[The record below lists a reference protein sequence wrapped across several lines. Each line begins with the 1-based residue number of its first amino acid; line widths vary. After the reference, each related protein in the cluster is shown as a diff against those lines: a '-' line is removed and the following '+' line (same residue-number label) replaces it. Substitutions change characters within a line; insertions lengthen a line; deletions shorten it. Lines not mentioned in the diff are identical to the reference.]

1 MIRQGDKFLCTE
13 DVNNFLGWPLFKKGE
28 VYNVLY
34 VENEKAQTY
43 LVLDHILYGNEYM
56 EYELDWILKNFK
68 KI

>member
-1 MIRQGDKFLCTE
+1 MIRQGDKFICTE
-13 DVNNFLGWPLFKKGE
+13 DVTNFLGWPLFKKGE

-68 KI
+68 KV